1 MNSLPSFILLLWL
14 STISAPLSAPPR
26 KKASSIFNGKDLTGW
41 EGMPGMWM
49 VKDGAITPKQSTINN
64 WVFWRGGQWPILN
77 FAYQLPLPQRQFRS
91 AGKNHRVRTL
101 SVTRIPGGSGPQAK
115 MGLWHHSK
123 APEKYQV
130 NWPWRRET
138 VYAKDGT
145 KSINKVADPD
155 KVKSAY
161 KEDGWNDLVV
171 IAKGPTVIQKINGVV
186 FSQLTDHDEKYSLP
200 RDGSPFRT
208 MARAPMS
215 NSKTSV
221 SESINRRITSLN
233 SNT

>member
-1 MNSLPSFILLLWL
+1 VEV
-14 STISAPLSAPPR
+14 A
-26 KKASSIFNGKDLTGW
+26 
-41 EGMPGMWM
+41 
-49 VKDGAITPKQSTINN
+49 
-64 WVFWRGGQWPILN
+64 
-77 FAYQLPLPQRQFRS
+77 
-91 AGKNHRVRTL
+91 
-101 SVTRIPGGSGPQAK
+101 PQAK

-123 APEKYQV
+123 APEKY
-130 NWPWRRET
+130 RSKLALAGEET
-138 VYAKDGT
+138 IYAKDGT
-145 KSINKVADPD
+145 KSIKKVADPD

-186 FSQLTDHDEKYSLP
+186 FPSLRIMMKSIP
-200 RDGSPFRT
+200 LPKDGSPFRT

-221 SESINRRITSLN
+221 SGLMNNNIVSSN